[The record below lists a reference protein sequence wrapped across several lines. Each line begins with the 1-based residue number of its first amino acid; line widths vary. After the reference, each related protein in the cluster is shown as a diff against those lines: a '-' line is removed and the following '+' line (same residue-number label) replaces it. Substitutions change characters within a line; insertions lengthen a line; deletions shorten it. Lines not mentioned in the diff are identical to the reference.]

1 MLSVEIVIDV
11 VADTVE
17 ARASYTSSVL
27 KSEDVEN
34 FLCGIESCVESFA
47 TGSNQTFSTIT
58 ADHTSSATHDHPGV
72 TATQPSRILDEKLMA
87 SLSTSI
93 ASFLRIEATTI
104 TPHTSFVALGL
115 SSLQAVSLAK
125 NLNDSGFAVSPVDIM
140 QADSVMNLAGKIE
153 DANPSVGLEKE
164 GEAEKWL
171 EELKK
176 RLSKELDSEALKL
189 DKGDMVE
196 IAPCTALQSGMLSQ
210 VRCGSLRNERDFC

>member
-1 MLSVEIVIDV
+1 MIDV

-17 ARASYTSSVL
+17 ARASYTPSVL

-34 FLCGIESCVESFA
+34 FLRGIESCVESFA
-47 TGSNQTFSTIT
+47 TGPNQKFSNIT
-58 ADHTSSATHDHPGV
+58 AGYTSSPTHDHSGV
-72 TATQPSRILDEKLMA
+72 TATQPSRILDEKLVG

-93 ASFLRIEATTI
+93 ASFLRIEAMTI
-104 TPHTSFVALGL
+104 TPRTSFVALGL

-140 QADSVMNLAGKIE
+140 QADSVINLAEKIE
-153 DANPSVGLEKE
+153 DANPSVGAGKE

-176 RLSKELDSEALKL
+176 KLKKELDIGALKL

-196 IAPCTALQSGMLSQ
+196 IALCTALQSGMLSQ